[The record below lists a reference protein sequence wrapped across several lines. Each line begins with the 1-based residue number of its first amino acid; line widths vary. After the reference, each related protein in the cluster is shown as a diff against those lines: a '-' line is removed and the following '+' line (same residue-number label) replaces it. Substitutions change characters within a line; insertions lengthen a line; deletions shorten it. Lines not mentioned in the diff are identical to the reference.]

1 MLIDGFELVAD
12 FSQAAG
18 DLDLPGWPCELEP
31 ELQPAPHHP
40 PRLRPGYGA
49 VYAFALG
56 RETTS
61 AAGAG
66 MVLKVGKV
74 GPNSEP
80 RFRYQHYS
88 STSAGS
94 NVAKSLIGHP
104 IVWPWLGIERLDAD
118 NVKTWMTTNLDRL
131 HIFVPGDL

>member
-1 MLIDGFELVAD
+1 
-12 FSQAAG
+12 
-18 DLDLPGWPCELEP
+18 
-31 ELQPAPHHP
+31 
-40 PRLRPGYGA
+40 
-49 VYAFALG
+49 
-56 RETTS
+56 
-61 AAGAG
+61 

-104 IVWPWLGIERLDAD
+104 IVWPWLGIERFDVD
-118 NVKTWMTTNLDRL
+118 NVKTWMKTNLDRL
-131 HIFVPGDL
+131 HIFVPGDRPEVRAVLELYVRARIGSVFEGSA